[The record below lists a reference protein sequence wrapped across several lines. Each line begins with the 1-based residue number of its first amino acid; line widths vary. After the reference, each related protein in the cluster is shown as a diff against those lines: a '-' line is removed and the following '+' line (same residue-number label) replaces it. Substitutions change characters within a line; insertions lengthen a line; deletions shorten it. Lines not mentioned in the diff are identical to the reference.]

1 MKKALKRAGAL
12 LMVLQLLSTA
22 LPGAAHAVIITTS
35 QVLDHQERA
44 DRISRI
50 DLVLAREDVRKQ
62 FVAMGVDPD
71 DARRRVASLT
81 DEELGRLEAGI
92 GDLPVGGDSVFA
104 VLGIVFLV
112 LLVLEIVGVINIFNK
127 V

>member
-1 MKKALKRAGAL
+1 MKKSLKSAGAL

-22 LPGAAHAVIITTS
+22 LPGAAQAVIITTS
-35 QVLDHQERA
+35 QVLDHQGRA

-50 DLVLAREDVRKQ
+50 DLLLAREDVRKE

-81 DEELGRLEAGI
+81 DEELVRLEAGI
-92 GDLPVGGDSVFA
+92 GELPVGGDSVFA

>member
-1 MKKALKRAGAL
+1 MKKSLKRAGAL

-22 LPGAAHAVIITTS
+22 LPGAAQAVIITTS
-35 QVLDHQERA
+35 QVLDLQGRA

-50 DLVLAREDVRKQ
+50 DLVLAREDVRKE

-81 DEELGRLEAGI
+81 DEELVRLEAGI
-92 GDLPVGGDSVFA
+92 GELPVGGDSVFA